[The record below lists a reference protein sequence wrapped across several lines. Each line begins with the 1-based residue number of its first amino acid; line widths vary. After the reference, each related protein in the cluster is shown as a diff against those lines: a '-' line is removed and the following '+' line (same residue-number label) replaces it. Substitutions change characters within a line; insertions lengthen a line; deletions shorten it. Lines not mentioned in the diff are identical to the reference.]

1 MDREGLPAAEALGDF
16 LGFCRGQSVLSYGN
30 DMVVLGENVGWAR
43 SRGEEVKNGFLDAHF
58 LNIRPWLNSIA
69 SATSASN
76 VGRLWQDLDL
86 PKPAPGKEHSA
97 LFDCYSFA
105 SALEHLSEGGS
116 RLPEFLPLTNQA
128 ANKAPD
134 TPSAHFAQ
142 RGRCRKRRKT
152 VWSASPLTA
161 LRGLVLWPRTAFSSF
176 SYVGLMASSRAV
188 PNLRAMFFT
197 YLRRELR
204 RRRKAALVVASG
216 LALGIA
222 LVIVVNSVSSGM
234 GKAQDKVLQSLYGLG
249 TDMTVT
255 KAATPTA
262 SGSQQPRFQFDANNN
277 DDSKTQSSDRVM
289 VQGFTTLASTT
300 VTKVAGQKGVSDAV
314 GGLSL
319 NVVKVDG
326 QFTRGQF
333 QQNQGSG
340 TGGGGNRGGGT
351 GAPQGEVTGG
361 GANFNIN
368 SYSVYGTDVTKPA
381 LGPLTSSK
389 ITSGRTFTTAEANS
403 KVVVADSA
411 YAKEKKLKVGSTVTI
426 KSVKYKVIGIAT
438 ATSGDAA
445 ANLYVP
451 LKQAQTLSGD
461 TNKVTTIYV
470 KATDSQQIS
479 AVKKTITSNVSGTT
493 VTTSADLADTVSGS
507 LSTASSL
514 ATSVGKWL
522 SIAVLI
528 AAFLV
533 AGLLT
538 SSAVSRRVRE
548 FGTLKALGWKSGR
561 VTRQVVGEAIVNGQ
575 LWSAASS
582 ASRSAWRARTSSPR
596 SARPSRPPWAAPVV
610 PAARAA
616 VPVAAASAAA
626 DRPRPRPST

>member
-1 MDREGLPAAEALGDF
+1 
-16 LGFCRGQSVLSYGN
+16 
-30 DMVVLGENVGWAR
+30 
-43 SRGEEVKNGFLDAHF
+43 
-58 LNIRPWLNSIA
+58 
-69 SATSASN
+69 
-76 VGRLWQDLDL
+76 
-86 PKPAPGKEHSA
+86 
-97 LFDCYSFA
+97 
-105 SALEHLSEGGS
+105 
-116 RLPEFLPLTNQA
+116 
-128 ANKAPD
+128 
-134 TPSAHFAQ
+134 
-142 RGRCRKRRKT
+142 
-152 VWSASPLTA
+152 
-161 LRGLVLWPRTAFSSF
+161 
-176 SYVGLMASSRAV
+176 
-188 PNLRAMFFT
+188 MFFT

-255 KAATPTA
+255 KAATPAA

-333 QQNQGSG
+333 RQNQGSG
-340 TGGGGNRGGGT
+340 TGGGGNRGGGGGG

-368 SYSVYGTDVTKPA
+368 AYTVYGTDVTKPA

-389 ITSGRTFTTAEANS
+389 ITSGRTFTTAETDA

-445 ANLYVP
+445 ANLYIP
-451 LKQAQTLSGD
+451 LTQAQTLSGD
-461 TNKVTTIYV
+461 KNKVTTIYV

-522 SIAVLI
+522 SIAVLV

-561 VTRQVVGEAIVNGQ
+561 VTRQVVGEAIVNG
-575 LWSAASS
+575 LVGGVLGIALGLAGAYVVTAISPTLS
-582 ASRSAWRARTSSPR
+582 ASLGSTGGGGRAGGPGGGGGGFGGPGRQAAAKTLDVALTAPVNATTIALAVGLAVAGGLIAGAFGGWRASRL
-596 SARPSRPPWAAPVV
+596 RP
-610 PAARAA
+610 
-616 VPVAAASAAA
+616 A
-626 DRPRPRPST
+626 DALRRVE

>member
-1 MDREGLPAAEALGDF
+1 
-16 LGFCRGQSVLSYGN
+16 
-30 DMVVLGENVGWAR
+30 
-43 SRGEEVKNGFLDAHF
+43 
-58 LNIRPWLNSIA
+58 
-69 SATSASN
+69 
-76 VGRLWQDLDL
+76 
-86 PKPAPGKEHSA
+86 
-97 LFDCYSFA
+97 
-105 SALEHLSEGGS
+105 
-116 RLPEFLPLTNQA
+116 
-128 ANKAPD
+128 
-134 TPSAHFAQ
+134 
-142 RGRCRKRRKT
+142 
-152 VWSASPLTA
+152 
-161 LRGLVLWPRTAFSSF
+161 
-176 SYVGLMASSRAV
+176 
-188 PNLRAMFFT
+188 MFFT

-277 DDSKTQSSDRVM
+277 GDSKTQSSDRVM

-389 ITSGRTFTTAEANS
+389 ITSGRTFTTAESNS

-445 ANLYVP
+445 ANLYIP
-451 LKQAQTLSGD
+451 LTQAQTLSGD
-461 TNKVTTIYV
+461 KNKVTTIYV
-470 KATDSQQIS
+470 KATDSKQIS

-561 VTRQVVGEAIVNGQ
+561 VTRQVVGEAIVNG
-575 LWSAASS
+575 LVGGVLGIALGLAGAYVVTAISPTLS
-582 ASRSAWRARTSSPR
+582 ASLGNTGGGGRAGGGPGGGGGFGGGRQAAAKTLDVALTAPVNATTIALAVGLAVAGGLIAGAFGGWRASRL
-596 SARPSRPPWAAPVV
+596 RP
-610 PAARAA
+610 
-616 VPVAAASAAA
+616 A
-626 DRPRPRPST
+626 DALRRVE